1 MLMTTTETQT
11 VAVLSILHQQ
21 IPQEVGDCFVE
32 IRQWQTE
39 GDEQA
44 ELIVEYGRLD
54 DTGELQTQCQV
65 KPFFMS
71 PKEIL
76 ASLTV

>member
-1 MLMTTTETQT
+1 MLFTTDTQA

-21 IPQEVGDCFVE
+21 IPQEVGDCFIE

-44 ELIVEYGRLD
+44 DLIVEYGRLD
-54 DTGELQTQCQV
+54 GMGELETECRV
-65 KPFFMS
+65 MPFFMS
-71 PKEIL
+71 PQEIL
-76 ASLTV
+76 ASLNV

>member
-1 MLMTTTETQT
+1 MLMTTTRT

-21 IPQEVGDCFVE
+21 IPQEVGDCFIE

-44 ELIVEYGRLD
+44 DLIVEYGRLD
-54 DTGELQTQCQV
+54 GDGELETACQV

-71 PKEIL
+71 PQEIL
-76 ASLTV
+76 ASLNV

>member
-1 MLMTTTETQT
+1 MLMTKVNQA

-21 IPQEVGDCFVE
+21 MPQKVGDCFIE

-39 GDEQA
+39 SDEHA

-54 DTGELQTQCQV
+54 GTDELETQCQV
-65 KPFFMS
+65 MPFFMS
-71 PKEIL
+71 PQEIL
-76 ASLTV
+76 ASLDV

>member
-1 MLMTTTETQT
+1 MLMTAENQA

-21 IPQEVGDCFVE
+21 IPQEVGDCFIE

-39 GDEQA
+39 DDEQA
-44 ELIVEYGRLD
+44 ELIVEYGRLAD
-54 DTGELQTQCQV
+54 DGELLTQCEV

-71 PKEIL
+71 PQEIL
-76 ASLTV
+76 ASLNV

>member
-1 MLMTTTETQT
+1 MLFTTDTQA

-21 IPQEVGDCFVE
+21 IPQEVGDCFIE

-39 GDEQA
+39 SDEQA
-44 ELIVEYGRLD
+44 DLIVEYGRLD
-54 DTGELQTQCQV
+54 GDGELETKCQV

-71 PKEIL
+71 PQEIL
-76 ASLTV
+76 ASLNV

>member
-1 MLMTTTETQT
+1 MLFTTATQA

-21 IPQEVGDCFVE
+21 VPQEVGDCFIE

-39 GDEQA
+39 SYEQA
-44 ELIVEYGRLD
+44 DLIVEYGRLD
-54 DTGELQTQCQV
+54 GDGELETECQV

-71 PKEIL
+71 PQEIL
-76 ASLTV
+76 ASLNV

>member
-1 MLMTTTETQT
+1 MLFTTATQT

-21 IPQEVGDCFVE
+21 IPQEVGDCFIE

-39 GDEQA
+39 SDDQA
-44 ELIVEYGRLD
+44 DLIVEYGRLD
-54 DTGELQTQCQV
+54 GTGELETACQV
-65 KPFFMS
+65 KPFYLS
-71 PKEIL
+71 PREIL

>member
-1 MLMTTTETQT
+1 MSFTTATQA

-21 IPQEVGDCFVE
+21 IPQKVGDCFIE

-39 GDEQA
+39 SDEQA
-44 ELIVEYGRLD
+44 DLIVEYGRLD
-54 DTGELQTQCQV
+54 GDGELETECQV

-71 PKEIL
+71 PQEIL
-76 ASLTV
+76 ASLNV

>member
-1 MLMTTTETQT
+1 MLITTTQT
-11 VAVLSILHQQ
+11 VVVLSILHQQ
-21 IPQEVGDCFVE
+21 IPQEVGDCFIE

-39 GDEQA
+39 SHEQA

-54 DTGELQTQCQV
+54 GTGELHTRCEV

-71 PKEIL
+71 PQEIL
-76 ASLTV
+76 ASLNV